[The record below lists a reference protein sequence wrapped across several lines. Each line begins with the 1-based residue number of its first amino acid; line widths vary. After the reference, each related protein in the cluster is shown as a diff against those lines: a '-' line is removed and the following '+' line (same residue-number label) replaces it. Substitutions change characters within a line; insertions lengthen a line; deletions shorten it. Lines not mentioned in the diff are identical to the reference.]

1 MSILKA
7 ISAIQENISR
17 VIIGKEESIELLVV
31 NLLAGGHVLL
41 EDVPGL
47 GKTLLART
55 LAQSIAGRFKR
66 VQCTPDLLP
75 SDVTGVSI
83 FNEKTREFEF
93 KPGPVFS
100 NILLVDEIN
109 RTTPRTQSSLLEAM
123 AEYQVSADGKT
134 FRLPTPFMVI
144 ATQNP
149 IENHGT
155 YPLPEAQL
163 DRFLMRISMGYP
175 SLEDEVTIMQ
185 TQQINDPLKSITA
198 VINPENISKL
208 QILCRN
214 VHIDPEVTRYI
225 ASIIHATRQHKS
237 LSFGASPRGSL
248 ALMRASQ
255 AMALIRNQ
263 GFVDPQT
270 IKDIAKSVLAHR
282 IAVKPQHM
290 ASQSAESIIDEI
302 LESVKV
308 PVGISNT
315 NSTTATSPSEGIAT
329 PATQQNDTKKS
340 STKATKVTT
349 TAPPKPQKP
358 VETTDTGLELL
369 DY

>member
-1 MSILKA
+1 MSVLKA

-17 VIIGKEESIELLVV
+17 VIIGKESSIELLVV

-66 VQCTPDLLP
+66 IQCTPDLLP

-134 FRLPTPFMVI
+134 YRLPTPFMVI

-175 SLEDEVTIMQ
+175 SLENEITIMQ
-185 TQQINDPLKSITA
+185 TQQVNDPLSSIKA

-208 QILCRN
+208 QLLCRK
-214 VHIDPEVTRYI
+214 VHIDAEVMRYI
-225 ASIIHATRQHKS
+225 ASIVHATRQHKS

-248 ALMRASQ
+248 SLMRAAQ
-255 AMALIRNQ
+255 ALALIRNQ
-263 GFVDPQT
+263 DFVDPQT
-270 IKDIAKSVLAHR
+270 IKDIAKPVLAHR

-302 LESVKV
+302 LETVTV
-308 PVGISNT
+308 PVG
-315 NSTTATSPSEGIAT
+315 
-329 PATQQNDTKKS
+329 QR
-340 STKATKVTT
+340 T
-349 TAPPKPQKP
+349 TAPKSTPPIAQNKKTQSVPQKQSKP
-358 VETTDTGLELL
+358 VRTTDSGLEIM
-369 DY
+369 DI